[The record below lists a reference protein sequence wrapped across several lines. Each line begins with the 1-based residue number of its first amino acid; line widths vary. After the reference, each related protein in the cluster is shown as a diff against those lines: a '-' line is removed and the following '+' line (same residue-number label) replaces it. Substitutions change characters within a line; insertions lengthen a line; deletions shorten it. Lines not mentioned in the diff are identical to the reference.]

1 MAQSLTRA
9 DLEAAILKYGPIL
22 LVHPDE
28 KYDLCS
34 IEWFLSHCTL
44 IDSQNQANNI
54 VHPQADQL
62 PQAPKQGTR
71 YYFQIEDS
79 VKSGNFQSKKFGGS
93 NQDPSKTCLTLFSIH

>member
-22 LVHPDE
+22 EVHPDE

-54 VHPQADQL
+54 IHPSVDQL

-71 YYFQIEDS
+71 YYLDIEDS
-79 VKSGNFQSKKFGGS
+79 ARGG
-93 NQDPSKTCLTLFSIH
+93 DFPSR